1 MFMKT
6 VLRSA
11 AAVLVG
17 FLAVTSWAAEEYKI
31 DRAHSSVGFAVR
43 HMVVSKVKG
52 EFNEWSGTI
61 LYDDKDISKSSVEV
75 TIKTA
80 SVDTKDVKRDE
91 HLRSADF
98 FDVEK
103 HPEIIF
109 KSKRIEKS
117 DDGYVAV
124 GDLTLRGVTKEIQI
138 SFEIAGMITDPYG
151 NTRMGLSAST
161 KINRQDFGVSW
172 SKTLDTGGLVVS
184 DDVDIEIEI
193 EAVKAK

>member
-75 TIKTA
+75 NLKTA

-117 DDGYVAV
+117 DNGYVAV
-124 GDLTLRGVTKEIQI
+124 GDLTLRGVTKEIRI
-138 SFEIAGMITDPYG
+138 PFEIAGMITDPYG

>member
-6 VLRSA
+6 MLRSA
-11 AAVLVG
+11 AAVLLG

>member
-61 LYDDKDISKSSVEV
+61 LYDDKNIYKSSVEV

-103 HPEIIF
+103 QPEIIF

>member
-1 MFMKT
+1 
-6 VLRSA
+6 
-11 AAVLVG
+11 
-17 FLAVTSWAAEEYKI
+17 
-31 DRAHSSVGFAVR
+31 
-43 HMVVSKVKG
+43 VKG

-75 TIKTA
+75 NLKTA